1 MAKVTIATGIIL
13 MLLGIGFYI
22 GVDGSSFTA
31 LIPAMF
37 GLPILAF
44 GLVARDEFKR
54 KHAMHAAVLFGL
66 LGFLGSFGMGF
77 PKWRILFSGGEIPLP
92 LAAWEQLAMAIIC
105 GIFVALCVQSFIA
118 ARKTRNE
125 PQRREDAESGES

>member
-13 MLLGIGFYI
+13 ILLGIGFFVGI
-22 GVDGSSFTA
+22 GESSYTA
-31 LIPAMF
+31 LIPALF

-44 GLVARDEFKR
+44 GLVARKESAR

-66 LGFLGSFGMGF
+66 LGFLGSFGMGLG
-77 PKWRILFSGGEIPLP
+77 KWRLMAQGVPVPRP

-105 GIFVALCVQSFIA
+105 GAFVVLCIVSFIK
-118 ARKTRNE
+118 ARRASKE
-125 PQRREDAESGES
+125 A